1 MHGGNEGGF
10 RWVLL
15 WNSDGVNPIGWTLVG
30 FWILHGWTLV
40 LLGFAYFFSSVV
52 TLGFF
57 FFFLIWV
64 FVLGG
69 FWWAVGSGGM
79 VGMVKARWW

>member
-57 FFFLIWV
+57 FFF
-64 FVLGG
+64 FNMG
-69 FWWAVGSGGM
+69 FCSRGILVGSG
-79 VGMVKARWW
+79 